1 MKQQDLRVVKT
12 VNNIESTF
20 IALLEE
26 QGFASITVQDILDR
40 ALINRKTFYR
50 YYRDKYDLAETVIRK
65 FFEEINGYFLTQ
77 QQETEKCGNRDTDLL
92 DEAYQAL
99 YRNKRMILA
108 LWNVKTTEVDFYSSL
123 LAMMQ
128 QKYRTLIVD
137 SGRWIHDLE
146 LQSFLTATLMLQS
159 MKYLLEHDEPL
170 TPEKLLTSF
179 RDTYTFLTNDFE
191 R

>member
-65 FFEEINGYFLTQ
+65 FFKEINGYFLTQ
-77 QQETEKCGNRDTDLL
+77 QQETEKCRNRDTDLL

-99 YRNKRMILA
+99 YNATKRTTPC
-108 LWNVKTTEVDFYSSL
+108 KTSERS
-123 LAMMQ
+123 
-128 QKYRTLIVD
+128 
-137 SGRWIHDLE
+137 E
-146 LQSFLTATLMLQS
+146 S
-159 MKYLLEHDEPL
+159 MSPSHA
-170 TPEKLLTSF
+170 SA
-179 RDTYTFLTNDFE
+179 RM
-191 R
+191 RSASV